1 MGGRHLVL
9 GRRFL
14 VSARGRPRW
23 MYGVVSLDLEKFIV
37 GQHCLCEGLLLLA
50 LGSESMGCHAAEAM
64 DFPGRPRGRGAP

>member
-37 GQHCLCEGLLLLA
+37 GQHCLCEGDNTAMGLFFSGGKLL
-50 LGSESMGCHAAEAM
+50 
-64 DFPGRPRGRGAP
+64 